1 MRPAAGDIIRAKVY
15 KTTHFGIF
23 FQYAEHYLLV
33 LIPETSWT
41 SCYASCDQLAKPGD
55 EFDIVVIHD
64 VGDGRFAASL
74 KAMHPESDP
83 WSGAWK
89 VSVGDRITAK
99 VARVVDAADRCNG
112 GKGYLL
118 ELKPAAYAML
128 CTEVSFKLQKGQLCE
143 VVVTQVDDSR
153 QAIHVQLVQSSS
165 AR

>member
-1 MRPAAGDIIRAKVY
+1 MQPAVGDIIRAKVF
-15 KTTHFGIF
+15 KTAHFGVF
-23 FQYAEHYLLV
+23 FQHAEHYLLV

-41 SCYASCDQLAKPGD
+41 TCYANCDQLGEPSD
-55 EFDIVVIHD
+55 EFDIIVTHD
-64 VGDGRFAASL
+64 GGEGRFAASL
-74 KAMHPESDP
+74 KAVHPESDP

-89 VSVGDRITAK
+89 VSVGDRLTAK

-128 CTEVSFKLQKGQLCE
+128 CADAKFELQKGQICE
-143 VVVTQVDDSR
+143 VVVIQVDDSR
-153 QAIHVQLVQSSS
+153 HAIHVQLVQSSI